1 MQPQTTL
8 KLAEETGNIIA
19 VKEASGDMEQ
29 VDELIAG
36 RPDGFHVLS
45 GDDALAVPL
54 IEKGGDGLISVVA
67 NAYPAYMAEMVG
79 AAMASATMTAEI
91 SLRHSDGTLARRA
104 SAMMKR

>member
-67 NAYPAYMAEMVG
+67 NAIRLYG
-79 AAMASATMTAEI
+79 GDGGGG
-91 SLRHSDGTLARRA
+91 DGTGCEALAQVVERHRGA
-104 SAMMKR
+104 

>member
-29 VDELIAG
+29 VNELIAG

-54 IEKGGDGLISVVA
+54 IEKGGRRAYLRRGQCLSGLYGGDG
-67 NAYPAYMAEMVG
+67 G
-79 AAMASATMTAEI
+79 GG
-91 SLRHSDGTLARRA
+91 DGTGCEALAQVVERHRGA
-104 SAMMKR
+104 